1 MLTIRLKRTGR
12 LHQPSFRVVVTP
24 KGLGGPK
31 AKPVE
36 ELGWMNPLLKKFSVN
51 KDRVLYWIGQG
62 AQPSVTVHNMLV
74 KAGIVKAEKVAKHH
88 KAAVQEAAPAEAPKA

>member
-1 MLTIRLKRTGR
+1 M
-12 LHQPSFRVVVTP
+12 HQPSFRVVVTP

-51 KDRVLYWIGQG
+51 KDRILYWMGQG
-62 AQPSVTVHNMLV
+62 AKPSPTVHNILV
-74 KAGIVKAEKVAKHH
+74 KAGIVKADKIAKHT
-88 KAAVQEAAPAEAPKA
+88 KVQVKPGAEAPKAA